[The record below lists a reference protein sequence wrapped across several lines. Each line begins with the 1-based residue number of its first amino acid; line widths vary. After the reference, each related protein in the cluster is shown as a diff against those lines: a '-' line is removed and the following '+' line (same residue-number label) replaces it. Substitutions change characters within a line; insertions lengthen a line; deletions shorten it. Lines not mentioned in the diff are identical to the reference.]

1 MTWGIRETPGG
12 AVRASR
18 TTGQAWG
25 VVRTTLL
32 SGVLVGAFLG
42 FIGAFG
48 TDDMP
53 LALRI
58 PFMVAISWIATLM
71 GVAAFRVAAF
81 APWARAAYWRV
92 GLVAGLVM
100 FAPMGLVVWSA
111 VRLVAPPEHAPGAGA
126 IPGFLVVSLVT
137 SLFFCLLVAW
147 IRRDAGKPA
156 PSAPAP
162 PKFLERLPLKLRG
175 AEVWAVEAEDHY
187 LRLHTSKGQDLIL
200 LRLADAVAE
209 LEGIEGMQVHRSWWV
224 ARDAITGARRGDGRA
239 TLTLKDGAEVP
250 VSRTYAG
257 QLREKGWI

>member
-1 MTWGIRETPGG
+1 MTSGVRETPGG

-18 TTGQAWG
+18 TAGRTWALL
-25 VVRTTLL
+25 RTTLL
-32 SGVLVGAFLG
+32 PGVLVGAFLG
-42 FIGAFG
+42 FTGAFD

-71 GVAAFRVAAF
+71 GVAAFRATSRF
-81 APWARAAYWRV
+81 GLSRTLYWRR
-92 GLVAGLVM
+92 GLAAGLLM
-100 FAPMGLVVWSA
+100 FAPMGLVVWVA
-111 VRLVAPPEHAPGAGA
+111 VRLVAGPYGPRAEA
-126 IPGFLVVSLVT
+126 IPGYLLVSLVT

-147 IRRDAGKPA
+147 MRRDTDRPPA
-156 PSAPAP
+156 TSPAP

-209 LEGIEGMQVHRSWWV
+209 LEGVEGMQVHRSWWV
-224 ARDAITGARRGDGRA
+224 ARDAITHARRGDGRA